1 MVATQLRGQNTNIT
15 QTGHITPNSK
25 QRKTRIQQIVG
36 TLLYYARAFYPTI
49 LVDLVSIA
57 SNQINSNETTT
68 QSIKQLLDH
77 CDTYPN
83 TTIRY
88 K

>member
-1 MVATQLRGQNTNIT
+1 M
-15 QTGHITPNSK
+15 QTGNTTPTTEG
-25 QRKTRIQQIVG
+25 RKTHIQQIVG

-49 LVDLVSIA
+49 LVDLD
-57 SNQINSNETTT
+57 QINSNETTT

>member
-49 LVDLVSIA
+49 LVDLD
-57 SNQINSNETTT
+57 QINSNETTT